1 MVAGVVE
8 VERTRNLRL
17 VTGNDSLSGYAIAVT
32 GEQSR
37 LALRRLLETRGAKV
51 VPVPAG
57 QSDRLVETIVQ
68 RRVDAVAVTT
78 EAAAEALCR
87 AATLTE
93 RLDELCAA
101 LAGDVIVVCLT
112 EDVAAPLRAV
122 GIEPRRPA
130 QPLATGLADAA
141 EEALAGRTVRVHAAG
156 RDLEVRGRAVM
167 VDGRPIRIAPAPIA
181 VLRRLAESPGE
192 LLSGSELGN
201 ALPSPQQAGDHA
213 VEMAVCRLRRALD
226 GIPLVET
233 VMKRGYRIAV

>member
-1 MVAGVVE
+1 MVAG
-8 VERTRNLRL
+8 ERARNLRL

-37 LALRRLLETRGAKV
+37 LALRRLLESRGAKV

-57 QSDRLVETIVQ
+57 QSDRLLETIVQ
-68 RRVDAVAVTT
+68 RRIDAVAVTT
-78 EAAAEALCR
+78 DTAAAALVR
-87 AATLTE
+87 AATLTG
-93 RLDELCAA
+93 RLDELGAA
-101 LAGDVIVVCLT
+101 LSGDVLVLCLT
-112 EDVAAPLRAV
+112 EAAAEPLRAA
-122 GIEPRRPA
+122 GADARRPA
-130 QPLATGLADAA
+130 QPLATALVEEA

-192 LLSGSELGN
+192 LLSGTELGS
-201 ALPSPQQAGDHA
+201 ALPSPQQGDHA